1 MLNLLNINNTD
12 ANLEQGQL
20 ILNRKKNL
28 TTKGRSQM
36 KLIEQTTS
44 PNLSSIIE
52 GLGSNSS
59 DSKKNTTTSKVSVLE
74 DQFNKTLAKY
84 TKNYQILMDELI
96 TNNKNPALQKYAGKN
111 VKNGNN
117 YYYVNNFG
125 FTHAYNA
132 DAWSKRHNTCSLAA
146 IDISQNELDQL
157 IPAQNMGVGQPCNIA
172 GYNVENET
180 SSEHA
185 WVDIKGVKS
194 VYPKDLWKDRSTSC
208 QTVPMQVSSA
218 AYAAIPTDN
227 SSSNELTKKS
237 LCNRLNVD
245 PKILQNLASLND
257 KLLTLAKELLVD
269 TKNLAVTDVNL
280 KKQLETLN
288 SKMSNHINSL
298 ENDKQQFSSTM
309 HNLQNVSLT
318 QDELNTNLTGARES
332 SQFKLSS
339 YYLRYLFWLAITII
353 LFLFTLY
360 HFEAD
365 TTSNFAFVVVLI
377 VALLLLYKL
386 WTYIHYK
393 FI

>member
-20 ILNRKKNL
+20 ILNRKNNL

-44 PNLSSIIE
+44 PNLSSVIE
-52 GLGSNSS
+52 GLGSSS
-59 DSKKNTTTSKVSVLE
+59 SGSKKNTTTSKVSVLE
-74 DQFNKTLAKY
+74 DQFNTTLAKY

-96 TNNKNPALQKYAGKN
+96 TNNKNSALQKYAGKN
-111 VKNGNN
+111 VKNGKE

-125 FTHAYNA
+125 FTHKYDR
-132 DAWSKRHNTCSLAA
+132 DAWDKRHNTCSLAA

-157 IPAQNMGVGQPCNIA
+157 IGGPNMGVGQPCNIA

-180 SSEHA
+180 SNEYA
-185 WVDIKGVKS
+185 WVDIKGVKH
-194 VYPKDLWKDRSTSC
+194 VYSKDLWKDRSTSC
-208 QTVPMQVSSA
+208 QTVPMLVSSA
-218 AYAAIPTDN
+218 AYATIPTDN
-227 SSSNELTKKS
+227 SKSNELTKKS

-245 PKILQNLASLND
+245 PKILQNLADLND

-269 TKNLAVTDVNL
+269 TKNLAVTDVTL

-288 SKMSNHINSL
+288 SKMSNHISSL

-353 LFLFTLY
+353 LLLFTIY

-365 TTSNFAFVVVLI
+365 TTSTFAFVVVLI